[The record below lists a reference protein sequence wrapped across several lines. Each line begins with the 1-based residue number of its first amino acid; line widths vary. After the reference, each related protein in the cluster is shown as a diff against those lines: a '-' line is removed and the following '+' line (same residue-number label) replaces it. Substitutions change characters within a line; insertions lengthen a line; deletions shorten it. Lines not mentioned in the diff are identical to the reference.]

1 MMGFPMDKENEY
13 VSVSVRK
20 IENGYIKTTSKS
32 EGGSYTSSEEFCEA
46 KPSME
51 PVPQPA
57 RRGSSLRDAVR
68 SLK

>member
-1 MMGFPMDKENEY
+1 MDHENES
-13 VSVSVRK
+13 VTVSVRK
-20 IENGYIKTTSKS
+20 IENGFVKTTSKS
-32 EGGSYTSSEEFCEA
+32 EGGTYTCHEEYCET

-51 PVPQPA
+51 PVPPPA